1 MQGCLGVSKLEKPEA
16 MEGVTRGGRHVQYRA
31 RRREELE
38 RLRKDVKRLQ
48 AFYDYMVENDFM
60 QVARFEMLRQQRE
73 DNEAWQEAIVLAEEI
88 LPGLR

>member
-1 MQGCLGVSKLEKPEA
+1 

-73 DNEAWQEAIVLAEEI
+73 DNEAWQEAMVLAEEI